1 MVGTSRQ
8 NAVCWALSVGLCGAL
23 FFASAAPAART
34 KRAPSVDA
42 LLEQPPAELLQEAM
56 RLYEALEYDRVIPY
70 ASAVL
75 AHEDSTVDQKLDAY
89 LLQGSAFAVV
99 GDPIEAE
106 TPFRFLLRG
115 RPDFDL
121 PPETPPKILAV
132 FRKVQVEEQAIVQTT
147 RALERLRII
156 RTLELET
163 NVAKTSEGGDP
174 LPFVV
179 RLRDPRGAV
188 TTVKVLY
195 RKEGERAWSALALQ
209 PDGGGEWA
217 NVLPGASTAS
227 DDGFILE
234 YYFSTADTDG
244 QELLVRG
251 TAEQPYRTEVS
262 PGSVKTTASA
272 FYQSPWF
279 WGAAGVV
286 VMAVAVSAGGI
297 ALVSSLP
304 PRGDLG
310 VLPLD

>member
-1 MVGTSRQ
+1 MRLSACLCCALLVLPTAVG
-8 NAVCWALSVGLCGAL
+8 
-23 FFASAAPAART
+23 ARS
-34 KRAPSVDA
+34 KRVPSVDA
-42 LLEQPPAELLQEAM
+42 LLEQPPGDLLAEAL

-147 RALERLRII
+147 RALERNRII
-156 RTLELET
+156 RTLKLET
-163 NVAKTSEGGDP
+163 DVAESSEGGDP

-179 RLRDPRGAV
+179 KLRDPRGAV
-188 TTVKVLY
+188 STVKVLY
-195 RKEGERAWSALALQ
+195 RKDGERAWSALALQ
-209 PDGGGEWA
+209 PDAGGEWT

-227 DDGFILE
+227 DDGFTLQ
-234 YYFSTADTDG
+234 YYFSTADSDG

-251 TAEQPYRTEVS
+251 TASQPFLVEVA

-286 VMAVAVSAGGI
+286 VIAVAVSAGGV
-297 ALVSSLP
+297 ALVTSLP
-304 PRGDLG
+304 PQGDLG
-310 VLPLD
+310 LLRLD